1 MQQPRNLWPVTG
13 WAHALLRVHLVFAFS
28 ATAAFWIAAS
38 TPKGG
43 TWHRAAG
50 RWFSRLIYSAAA
62 SGAVLALAALIAP
75 ASVRAPNPAASA
87 AELAASARQ
96 TWQLMWLTLY
106 VVVIIVSPVQHGLAV
121 IAAAGQ
127 PPRLRTWPHLTLC
140 LLAMLGSAV
149 LLPILVVW
157 QQVTWLVLA
166 PIGFV
171 VGLRQM
177 AYAARREATPAEWK
191 REHLTSLITAGI
203 TLHTTLL
210 VFATSRTLQWHL
222 QGWQMWLPWVLPA
235 LVGLPV
241 IFWLRRK

>member
-1 MQQPRNLWPVTG
+1 VTG
-13 WAHALLRVHLVFAFS
+13 WAHALLRVHLVLAFI
-28 ATAAFWIAAS
+28 AIAAFWIAAS

-43 TWHRAAG
+43 TRHRWAG
-50 RWFSRLIYSAAA
+50 RWFSRLIYAAA
-62 SGAVLALAALIAP
+62 AAGAVLALATLIAP
-75 ASVRAPNPAASA
+75 TSVRTPNRAASA
-87 AELAASARQ
+87 AELAAAARQ

-121 IAAAGQ
+121 VAAAGQ

-171 VGLRQM
+171 VGVRQM
-177 AYAARREATPAEWK
+177 AYAARKEATPAEWR
-191 REHLTSLITAGI
+191 REHLTSLLTAGI
-203 TLHTTLL
+203 TLHTTLF
-210 VFATSRTLQWHL
+210 VFATSRTLQW
-222 QGWQMWLPWVLPA
+222 QPRGWQMWLPWVLPA
-235 LVGLPV
+235 LIGLPV
-241 IFWLRRK
+241 IVWLRRK